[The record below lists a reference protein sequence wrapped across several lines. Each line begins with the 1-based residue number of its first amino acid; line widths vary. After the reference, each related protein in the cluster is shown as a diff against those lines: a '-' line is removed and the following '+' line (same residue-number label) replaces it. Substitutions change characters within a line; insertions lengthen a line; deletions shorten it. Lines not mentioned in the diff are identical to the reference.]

1 MTESRQVDISD
12 SDDESM
18 CDSLSSI
25 VSDHEHNPYDDL
37 LDCFGLKSASHQTF
51 DGIEF
56 DSEEERLLEFLQS
69 TKSLPII
76 QKVLQ
81 QNHELAKKLSE
92 KIYPEEQDDSSD
104 EEDEVCPKC
113 KK

>member
-1 MTESRQVDISD
+1 MTESRQVDTSD
-12 SDDESM
+12 SDDGSM

-37 LDCFGLKSASHQTF
+37 LECYGLKSASHQTF

-56 DSEEERLLEFLQS
+56 DSDEERLLEFLQS

-81 QNHELAKKLSE
+81 QNHELAKKLGE
-92 KIYPEEQDDSSD
+92 KIYPVEED
-104 EEDEVCPKC
+104 EEDQVCPNC